1 MRKISSGCVS
11 LMLGVISAFLLL
23 IAFIAEYKFSIL
35 PCSLCIYER
44 YVYGVLAALSVLYYF
59 IQNRKIIYL
68 QFIALIVG
76 VALSFYHVGVES
88 HWWKGLESCSGSFNL
103 SFTDKMTTQQKVDVL
118 RQKLSNAPVVRC
130 DEVNWRVFGISA
142 TIWNLLVFMGLIGL
156 FIHLCKSNSS
166 IYIGVEDRF

>member
-1 MRKISSGCVS
+1 MQKISSCCVS
-11 LMLGVISAFLLL
+11 LMLGIISIFLLL
-23 IAFIAEYKFSIL
+23 IAFVAEYKFSIL

-44 YVYGVLAALSVLYYF
+44 YVYGSLAALSVLHYF

-68 QFIALIVG
+68 QLIALTVG

-103 SFTDKMTTQQKVDVL
+103 SLNDKMTTQQKVEVL

-130 DEVNWRVFGISA
+130 DEVNWLVFGISA
-142 TIWNLLVFMGLIGL
+142 TIWNLLVFMGLTGVFGY
-156 FIHLCKSNSS
+156 FIQRSSTNS
-166 IYIGVEDRF
+166 